1 MSVNDDAYFLENVV
15 DVNKKVKNIFIGT
28 IFVPITFIVL
38 TIAGL
43 WIVPHSYSLSI
54 LLYCLS
60 ITAIY
65 ILLIK
70 KNVNPLL
77 LMYLGVIFSSMFVF
91 LLSMD
96 GIILISISYSFPPF
110 VACLYYN
117 KRLTRTTTVVCF
129 LLAILS
135 YWMRSFSVDLVTHGF
150 FTSFQWFVRYVIGLV
165 IEYTFLFTLTNY
177 MSARIHNTLEK
188 LIQSMA
194 ATDDAYSKL
203 KERTVEIEKVNAE
216 LQETNER
223 LDETQFKII
232 QFVAQCLGSHD
243 LFTGRH
249 VIHTQKY
256 VEVICNELVRM
267 GYYTEELTKKNIQ
280 LFVNAAF
287 LHDIGKIHVP
297 EGILNKIGKFTEE
310 EFAMM
315 KCHPEEGKKLLEFLP
330 QIEDGRFNEIAK
342 EMTYCHHEKWDGTGY
357 PRGLVGKNIPL
368 CARIMAAADVLDA
381 LISQRLYKDPI
392 SIEETMDVFQKSKGK
407 HFEPCIADAVINSR
421 NLIIII
427 DHDFKVSE
435 ASTNAKEFEWWQR
448 YHQGVNS

>member
-1 MSVNDDAYFLENVV
+1 MSVSDDAYFLENVV

-54 LLYCLS
+54 LLYSLS

-135 YWMRSFSVDLVTHGF
+135 YWMRSFSVDLVTHGL
-150 FTSFQWFVRYVIGLV
+150 FTSLQWFTRYVVGLV
-165 IEYTFLFTLTNY
+165 IEYTFLFVLTTY

-256 VEVICNELVRM
+256 VEVICN
-267 GYYTEELTKKNIQ
+267 
-280 LFVNAAF
+280 
-287 LHDIGKIHVP
+287 
-297 EGILNKIGKFTEE
+297 
-310 EFAMM
+310 
-315 KCHPEEGKKLLEFLP
+315 
-330 QIEDGRFNEIAK
+330 
-342 EMTYCHHEKWDGTGY
+342 
-357 PRGLVGKNIPL
+357 
-368 CARIMAAADVLDA
+368 
-381 LISQRLYKDPI
+381 
-392 SIEETMDVFQKSKGK
+392 
-407 HFEPCIADAVINSR
+407 
-421 NLIIII
+421 
-427 DHDFKVSE
+427 
-435 ASTNAKEFEWWQR
+435 
-448 YHQGVNS
+448 